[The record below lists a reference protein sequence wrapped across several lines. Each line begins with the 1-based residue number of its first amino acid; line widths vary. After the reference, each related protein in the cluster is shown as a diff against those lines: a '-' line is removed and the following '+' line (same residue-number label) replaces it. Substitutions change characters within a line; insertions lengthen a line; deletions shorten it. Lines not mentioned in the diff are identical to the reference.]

1 MFVELNEKL
10 AACKNIYGMLEGPL
24 SHSKRQRTVADNL
37 TRRWAGSI
45 GLAVAVGLAYFLAA
59 WLSYNL
65 SLTSEGLAVFWPA
78 SGVSPQAC

>member
-1 MFVELNEKL
+1 VFVELNEKL

-59 WLSYNL
+59 WLL
-65 SLTSEGLAVFWPA
+65 QLVFDI
-78 SGVSPQAC
+78 